1 MAQAFNKFA
10 KKYIGDI
17 MDKEG
22 FVPYKTTDFIRL
34 IEDNRLLQSISFT
47 SGKSGGYRYL
57 EVGYLPLFIPHK
69 REDIGSEIAGKMHD
83 KAPHGWSHLSWDFP
97 KGDNETAERSISE
110 IRDVILKYSIP
121 YLNEY
126 STFENILQMLEEDN
140 PDVVPPL
147 YRALCKGKAHYKGYF
162 ALGAGDYSKAEKYF
176 KEYYSLFGPEN
187 RKNEISRA
195 IMEELEEILGAI
207 HDHEKI
213 ERVMEKNRQNTIKI
227 LNLKKYIDID

>member
-57 EVGYLPLFIPHK
+57 EIGYLPLFMPHK
-69 REDIGSEIAGKMHD
+69 REDIGSEIAGRMHD
-83 KAPHGWSHLSWDFP
+83 TTPCGWGSLSWDFP
-97 KGDNETAERSISE
+97 KEDKEKAEKSMLE
-110 IRDVILKYSIP
+110 IKDIIIKYSIP
-121 YLNEY
+121 YLNKY

-140 PDVVPPL
+140 PDVVPL
-147 YRALCKGKAHYKGYF
+147 IYRVLRARKSYYKGYF
-162 ALGAGDYSKAEKYF
+162 ALGAGDYSKAENYF
-176 KEYYSLFGPEN
+176 KEYYSLFGPED
-187 RKNEISRA
+187 RSNEISRA

-207 HDHEKI
+207 HDHEEI
-213 ERVMEKNRQNTIKI
+213 ERVMERNRRNTINI
-227 LNLKKYIDID
+227 LNLRKIY